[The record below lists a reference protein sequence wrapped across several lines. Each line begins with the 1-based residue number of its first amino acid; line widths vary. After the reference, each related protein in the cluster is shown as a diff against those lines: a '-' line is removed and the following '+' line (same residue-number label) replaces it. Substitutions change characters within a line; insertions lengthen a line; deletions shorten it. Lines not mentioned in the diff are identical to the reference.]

1 VINFIKALYHWSR
14 IRKDKPVDRP
24 KRLFKI
30 VNLFGTK
37 RYMKTRD
44 KFLSNPDTAA
54 LLERDKTLSVL
65 MSNYT
70 KFKRYKKGTL
80 GKEIYEFMQSE
91 EVDYAKLIAD
101 FGGFTDGYDAR
112 ERDIHDI
119 IHVVFGYSRS
129 RFGEGATIATHY
141 WQGNSFGIAFAVF
154 MGIARQMLIQP
165 LAARL
170 MYTAIRDVYKRQ
182 KGINFHAYSFE
193 DNLTKDINIIRY
205 ELKIPSKTLAIQT
218 VDRLSKWD

>member
-1 VINFIKALYHWSR
+1 MINFIKAVYHWSR
-14 IRKDKPVDRP
+14 IRKDEPVDRP
-24 KRLFKI
+24 KRIFKI
-30 VNLFGTK
+30 LSLFGTK

-141 WQGNSFGIAFAVF
+141 WQGNSFGLAFAVF

-165 LAARL
+165 SAAKL

-182 KGINFHAYSFE
+182 KGINFHAYPFE
-193 DNLTKDINIIRY
+193 DNLTKDINTIRY
-205 ELKIPSKTLAIQT
+205 ELSIPSKTLAIQT

>member
-1 VINFIKALYHWSR
+1 MINFIKAVYHWSR
-14 IRKDKPVDRP
+14 IRKDEPVDRP
-24 KRLFKI
+24 KRIFKI
-30 VNLFGTK
+30 LSLFGTK

-141 WQGNSFGIAFAVF
+141 WQGNSFGLAFAVF

-165 LAARL
+165 SAARL

-182 KGINFHAYSFE
+182 KGINFNVYPFE
-193 DNLTKDINIIRY
+193 DNLTKDINTIMY
-205 ELKIPSKTLAIQT
+205 ELKIPSKSLAIQT
-218 VDRLSKWD
+218 VDKLSKWD